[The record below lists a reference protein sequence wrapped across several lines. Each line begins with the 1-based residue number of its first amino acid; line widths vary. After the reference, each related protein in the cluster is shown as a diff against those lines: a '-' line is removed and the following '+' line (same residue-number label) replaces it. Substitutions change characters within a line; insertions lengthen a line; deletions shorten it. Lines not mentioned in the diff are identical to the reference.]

1 MIDAVNKVLGEEP
14 TVQEDVLLNEAG
26 APIKEPTS
34 TGMRVYGRSYGNS
47 AKAKRDQTK
56 SSVDDLKGPKTKEL
70 MQKDKEDY
78 MKTKGKY
85 DEAAKPDF
93 LDFDKDG
100 DKKEPMK
107 SALAAK
113 KKVAEELKGNQH
125 KIDAN
130 KNNKIDAHDFAIL
143 RGKKKVKEGREFT
156 EKLLET
162 VRKSDVPAYLRKAKG
177 DTPLTMADVKD
188 PKKDTISD
196 PKNLAKARNE
206 EVELDEVSLKTATSA
221 YVKRMGDDG
230 PNEKSS
236 IAKATKTM
244 DLIAKKHGVRGVARA
259 TKTADDKY
267 GLNDPVHNPRKA
279 FVKQT
284 MANVKKEE
292 VESLDEK
299 NVPTSPEKWAR
310 AKAAAKSKFA
320 VYPSAYANGWA
331 SKKYKAMG
339 GGWKTANEEVE
350 LTEEQLD
357 EMINEVLGK
366 DATAGDYIHD
376 FVHSDNPKFD
386 GKSKAERKKMALGAY
401 YGAQKE
407 AYEGSDDAIT
417 TDTLAG
423 RMPGGRSNS
432 FKSFKIRVKPLDK
445 EGNGDPQ
452 KVPSQ
457 EPDETP
463 SSNSIKAKHI
473 GAIERTDNLD
483 PKYGKPNTFK
493 EATIAGTSGWKKMPA
508 TVTDKSGAVHSP
520 MSRAKNLAQ
529 QAFKKVQDKTK
540 IKSEMMLGK
549 AGGTSESKKCK

>member
-1 MIDAVNKVLGEEP
+1 
-14 TVQEDVLLNEAG
+14 
-26 APIKEPTS
+26 
-34 TGMRVYGRSYGNS
+34 
-47 AKAKRDQTK
+47 
-56 SSVDDLKGPKTKEL
+56 
-70 MQKDKEDY
+70 
-78 MKTKGKY
+78 
-85 DEAAKPDF
+85 
-93 LDFDKDG
+93 
-100 DKKEPMK
+100 
-107 SALAAK
+107 
-113 KKVAEELKGNQH
+113 
-125 KIDAN
+125 
-130 KNNKIDAHDFAIL
+130 
-143 RGKKKVKEGREFT
+143 
-156 EKLLET
+156 
-162 VRKSDVPAYLRKAKG
+162 
-177 DTPLTMADVKD
+177 
-188 PKKDTISD
+188 
-196 PKNLAKARNE
+196 
-206 EVELDEVSLKTATSA
+206 
-221 YVKRMGDDG
+221 
-230 PNEKSS
+230 
-236 IAKATKTM
+236 
-244 DLIAKKHGVRGVARA
+244 
-259 TKTADDKY
+259 
-267 GLNDPVHNPRKA
+267 
-279 FVKQT
+279 
-284 MANVKKEE
+284 
-292 VESLDEK
+292 
-299 NVPTSPEKWAR
+299 VPTSPEKWAR

-366 DATAGDYIHD
+366 DASAGDWIHD
-376 FVHSDNPKFD
+376 FVHSNNPKFD

-432 FKSFKIRVKPLDK
+432 FKSFKTRVNPIDK
-445 EGNGDPQ
+445 EGNGNPQ
-452 KVPSQ
+452 KVPLQ

-463 SSNSIKAKHI
+463 SSSSIKAKPV
-473 GAIERTDNLD
+473 GEVEKTDNLD

-520 MSRAKNLAQ
+520 MSRARNLAQ